1 MLFLKKEMKISVFK
15 VQIFFSNLNINNYNT
30 ITAKSLESFLNALL
44 IKVQLILTVFE
55 IYGKK

>member
-1 MLFLKKEMKISVFK
+1 MRFLKKEMKISVFK

>member
-1 MLFLKKEMKISVFK
+1 MCFLEKEMKISVFK

-30 ITAKSLESFLNALL
+30 VGAKSLESFLNALL
-44 IKVQLILTVFE
+44 VKVQLILTVFE